1 MDLLLLLVC
10 IACICLALAAVFF
23 RINGY
28 TELSCLSGGICISG
42 FPYLPV
48 FYLSSISTLI
58 IVVVLSIIMA
68 IREDA
73 RTGACLIG
81 GFLLG
86 GILWKVFFWIFW
98 NVLG

>member
-1 MDLLLLLVC
+1 MDLLLLLVW
-10 IACICLALAAVFF
+10 IACICLALATVFF

-28 TELSCLSGGICISG
+28 TELSCLFGGIFICE
-42 FPYLPV
+42 FPYLLG
-48 FYLSSISTLI
+48 FNFSSIFLLI
-58 IVVVLSIIMA
+58 IVVIASIVVA

-86 GILWKVFFWIFW
+86 GILWNIFFWIFW